1 MTNFFDPLPLRREFP
16 SLALTLDAHPAVFF
30 DNPGGTQVPSAV
42 IEAVSDYYKTANANV
57 GGAFETSRRTDKIV
71 ADARMAMADLLN
83 APGPETIIFG
93 PSMTALTFHLSRSLA
108 ETLSPGDEV
117 VVTAL
122 DHDANVA
129 PWTDLEAAG
138 AIIRVVDV
146 HLADGTLDLDSFA
159 QALSPRTKLV
169 AVTHASNA
177 VGTVPPVA
185 EITRLAHAQGAMVFV
200 DAVQYAPHGPI
211 DVEKLDCDFLACSPY
226 KFFGPHAGVLYGKA
240 EHLTRLTPHK
250 VKPSKD
256 AIPYRWELGT
266 LSHESLAG
274 VTAAVSY
281 LEGVGHYFGGPFL
294 DEYTAQGYTDRRRT
308 LKTAMAAIKAY
319 EQTLSRHLIT
329 GLQSL
334 PDVTI
339 YGLTDFCRLDERLP
353 TVAWTWPR
361 LTPRETAEYLAS
373 SGICVWSGNYY
384 ALRLMEALG
393 LEGHGGAVRVGLAHY
408 NTTVEIDRMIAALHD
423 VPQPPRP
430 NSGEPYRTD

>member
-1 MTNFFDPLPLRREFP
+1 MTDFFDPGLLRRQFP

-42 IEAVSDYYKTANANV
+42 IEAVSDYYKNANANV
-57 GGAFETSRRTDKIV
+57 GGAFATSRRTDAV
-71 ADARMAMADLLN
+71 VSNARQAMADLLN
-83 APGPETIIFG
+83 APGPETIVFG
-93 PSMTALTFHLSRSLA
+93 PSMTALTFHLARSLA
-108 ETLSPGDEV
+108 DTIQPGDEV

-129 PWTDLEAAG
+129 PWADLEAAG
-138 AIIRVVDV
+138 AVVRVVDV

-159 QALSPRTKLV
+159 RTLSPRTKLV

-185 EITRLAHAQGAMVFV
+185 ELTRLAHERGAIVFV
-200 DAVQYAPHGPI
+200 DAVQYTPHGPI
-211 DVEKLDCDFLACSPY
+211 DVQRLDCDFLACSPY

-274 VTAAVSY
+274 VSAAVAY
-281 LEGVGHYFGGPFL
+281 LESVGEQFGGPFRA
-294 DEYTAQGYTDRRRT
+294 DYAAQGYAGRRLT
-308 LKTAMAAIKAY
+308 LKSAMAAIKAY
-319 EQTLSRHLIT
+319 EQTLSKRLLT

-339 YGLTDFCRLDERLP
+339 YGLSDLERLDERLP
-353 TVAWTWPR
+353 TMAFTWPR
-361 LTPRETAEYLAS
+361 LPPRETAEYLAS
-373 SGICVWSGNYY
+373 FGICVWSGNYY
-384 ALRLMEALG
+384 ALRLMEAFG

-408 NTTVEIDRMIAALHD
+408 NTAEEIDRMIAALHD
-423 VPQPPRP
+423 VPQ
-430 NSGEPYRTD
+430 EITA